1 MGLISDKTNNLL
13 NQLIGKCFSINR
25 MLDRGMSLLMVR
37 WKMVKT
43 SEILHPAIA
52 HVYPGDKFADSIS
65 DYQGQRDNETIYPST
80 PVGNK
85 EYNNPLEF
93 FIDYHKENLELE
105 DMIKDAIDE
114 SVEEGDLTTKKFL
127 DGLLERLIPYTA
139 MSQTLIDLC
148 KQYGMDSFHMQVLD
162 ANIDKYVNV

>member
-52 HVYPGDKFADSIS
+52 HAYPGDKFADSIS

-93 FIDYHKENLELE
+93 FIDYHKEN
-105 DMIKDAIDE
+105 
-114 SVEEGDLTTKKFL
+114 
-127 DGLLERLIPYTA
+127 
-139 MSQTLIDLC
+139 
-148 KQYGMDSFHMQVLD
+148 
-162 ANIDKYVNV
+162 